1 LHFPHDQLE
10 SCVVIFDFW
19 GPKALQKKKKEF
31 LGIGQLVKILSLDNL
46 KTTGAICKMKLTCQL
61 GICTIGNVE
70 CLDLGQPVKFL
81 ILEV

>member
-1 LHFPHDQLE
+1 L
-10 SCVVIFDFW
+10 CGDFLFL
-19 GPKALQKKKKEF
+19 GAKSLQKKKKEF

-46 KTTGAICKMKLTCQL
+46 KTTGAICKIKLTCQL

-70 CLDLGQPVKFL
+70 FLRLGQPVKFL

>member
-1 LHFPHDQLE
+1 M
-10 SCVVIFDFW
+10 VIFCFW

-31 LGIGQLVKILSLDNL
+31 VKILSLDNL
-46 KTTGAICKMKLTCQL
+46 KTTGAVCKMKLTWQV

-70 CLDLGQPVKFL
+70 FLGLGQPAKFL